1 MMRSEAR
8 VRAVRAWLVEMTHTA
23 AARGELDLV
32 YLLQN
37 HVENMDWVLGVES
50 QLDSMLPDES
60 VLVEMETKLNAFEQ
74 QGFDE
79 AKNMARRGPGAPGG
93 VQ

>member
-1 MMRSEAR
+1 
-8 VRAVRAWLVEMTHTA
+8 
-23 AARGELDLV
+23 
-32 YLLQN
+32 
-37 HVENMDWVLGVES
+37 
-50 QLDSMLPDES
+50 
-60 VLVEMETKLNAFEQ
+60 VEMETKLNAFEQ